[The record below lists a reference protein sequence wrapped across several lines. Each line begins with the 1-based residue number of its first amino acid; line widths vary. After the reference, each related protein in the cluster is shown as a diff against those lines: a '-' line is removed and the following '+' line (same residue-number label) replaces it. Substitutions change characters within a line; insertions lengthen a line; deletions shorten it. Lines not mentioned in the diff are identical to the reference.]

1 MDRPLRVLHVI
12 PSIGPLRGGPSV
24 AMRALARALAQA
36 GVNVHVA
43 TTDDDGP
50 GRLAVPL
57 GRPVDED
64 GATHWYFRRQTR
76 FYTTSWA
83 LTRWL
88 AGHVTGYD
96 LVHIHALFS
105 YVAVPASVL
114 ARQHG
119 VPYIVR
125 PLGTLNRFG
134 METRRPRLKR
144 LSYGLIER
152 RILARA
158 ACVHYTSEAEQGEA
172 AALGAPGRPVVIPH
186 GIELEAFQ
194 RLAPRGWVRRRAPH
208 LAGRTIILFLSRI
221 DPKKGL
227 DLLLPAFARVR
238 AQQPDVALV
247 MAGDGETEFV
257 GKLKTEAVRLGIDA
271 DIYWAGFLGGDEKL
285 AALADADLFVLPS
298 YSENFGLSVVEA
310 MASRLPVVISDEV
323 AIHREVAGGE
333 AGLVTSCQVPSLTAA
348 LASLVADAGR
358 RERLGQAGRRL
369 VESRFSAEAMT
380 AAVLSMYHEILG
392 RSALR
397 PAGAC
402 P

>member
-1 MDRPLRVLHVI
+1 
-12 PSIGPLRGGPSV
+12 
-24 AMRALARALAQA
+24 
-36 GVNVHVA
+36 
-43 TTDDDGP
+43 
-50 GRLAVPL
+50 
-57 GRPVDED
+57 VDEN

-88 AGHVTGYD
+88 AGHVADYD

-105 YVAVPASVL
+105 YAAVLASVL
-114 ARQHG
+114 ARKHG
-119 VPYIVR
+119 VPYIIR

-134 METRRPRLKR
+134 MEKRHPRLKR

-152 RILARA
+152 RILAGA
-158 ACVHYTSEAEQGEA
+158 ACVHYTSEAEQREA

-186 GIELEAFQ
+186 GVELEAF
-194 RLAPRGWVRRRAPH
+194 RPKAASGWIIRRAPH
-208 LAGRTIILFLSRI
+208 LAGRIIILFLSRI

-227 DLLLPAFARVR
+227 DLLLPAFARLR
-238 AQQPDVALV
+238 TQQPDIALV
-247 MAGDGETEFV
+247 IAGDGEAEFV
-257 GKLKTEAVRLGIDA
+257 AKLKAEALRLGIDA
-271 DIYWAGFLGGDEKL
+271 DLYWAGFLGGDEKL

-310 MASRLPVVISDEV
+310 MASRLPVVISNEV
-323 AIHREVAGGE
+323 GIHHEVTGGQ
-333 AGLVTSCQVPSLTAA
+333 AGLVTSCQVPSLIAA
-348 LASLVADAGR
+348 LASLVADAGL

-369 VESRFSAEAMT
+369 VESRFSAEVMT
-380 AAVLSMYHEILG
+380 AAVLRMYHEILG

-397 PAGAC
+397 VVRAC

>member
-1 MDRPLRVLHVI
+1 
-12 PSIGPLRGGPSV
+12 
-24 AMRALARALAQA
+24 
-36 GVNVHVA
+36 
-43 TTDDDGP
+43 
-50 GRLAVPL
+50 
-57 GRPVDED
+57 
-64 GATHWYFRRQTR
+64 
-76 FYTTSWA
+76 
-83 LTRWL
+83 
-88 AGHVTGYD
+88 
-96 LVHIHALFS
+96 
-105 YVAVPASVL
+105 
-114 ARQHG
+114 
-119 VPYIVR
+119 
-125 PLGTLNRFG
+125 
-134 METRRPRLKR
+134 
-144 LSYGLIER
+144 
-152 RILARA
+152 
-158 ACVHYTSEAEQGEA
+158 VHYTSEAEQGEA

>member
-12 PSIGPLRGGPSV
+12 PSIGPLRGGTSV
-24 AMRALARALAQA
+24 ALRELSRGLARA
-36 GVNVHVA
+36 GVAVHVA
-43 TTDDDGP
+43 TTDDNGP
-50 GRLAVPL
+50 GRLAVPM
-57 GRPVDED
+57 GRPVNED

-88 AGHVTGYD
+88 FGHVADHD

-105 YVAVPASVL
+105 YAAVPASVA
-114 ARQHG
+114 ARKHG
-119 VPYIVR
+119 IPYIVS

-134 METRRPRLKR
+134 MERRRPRLKR

-152 RILARA
+152 RILAGA
-158 ACVHYTSEAEQGEA
+158 ACVHYTSEAERREA
-172 AALGAPGRPVVIPH
+172 AALGAHGRPVVIPH
-186 GIELEAFQ
+186 GIQLQAFQ
-194 RLAPRGWVRRRAPH
+194 KLAPRGWIRGRAPH

-221 DPKKGL
+221 DRKKGL
-227 DLLLPAFARVR
+227 DLLLPAFARLR
-238 AQQPDVALV
+238 TQQPEIALV
-247 MAGDGETEFV
+247 IAGDGEADFI
-257 GKLKTEAVRLGIDA
+257 GKLKAEATRLGIDA
-271 DIYWAGFLGGDEKL
+271 DLYWAGFLDGDEKL

-323 AIHREVAGGE
+323 AIHHEVARGQ

-348 LASLVADAGR
+348 LASLVADAGL

-380 AAVLSMYHEILG
+380 VAVLGMYDEILG
-392 RSALR
+392 RSAAQ
-397 PAGAC
+397 PAGTC

>member
-1 MDRPLRVLHVI
+1 
-12 PSIGPLRGGPSV
+12 
-24 AMRALARALAQA
+24 MRALAHALARA
-36 GVNVHVA
+36 GVDVHVA

-50 GRLAVPL
+50 SRLAVPL
-57 GRPVDED
+57 GRHVDED
-64 GATHWYFRRQTR
+64 GATYWYFRRQTR

-88 AGHVTGYD
+88 AGHVVGYD

-105 YVAVPASVL
+105 CAALPASFF
-114 ARQHG
+114 ARKYG
-119 VPYIVR
+119 VPYVVR

-134 METRRPRLKR
+134 METRRPMLKR
-144 LSYGLIER
+144 LSYRLIER
-152 RILARA
+152 RILAGA
-158 ACVHYTSEAEQGEA
+158 ACVHYTSEAERCEA
-172 AALGAPGRPVVIPH
+172 EALGTPGRPVVIPH
-186 GIELEAFQ
+186 GIDLETFRRQA
-194 RLAPRGWVRRRAPH
+194 RSGWIARRAPY

-227 DLLLPAFARVR
+227 DLLLPAFARLR
-238 AQQPDVALV
+238 AQQPEVALV
-247 MAGDGETEFV
+247 MAGDGEAEFV
-257 GKLKTEAVRLGIDA
+257 GKLKAEAMRLGIDA
-271 DIYWAGFLGGDEKL
+271 DLYWAGFLNGDEKL

-323 AIHREVAGGE
+323 AIHHEVAAGQ
-333 AGLVTSCQVPSLTAA
+333 AGLVTSCQGLSLTAA
-348 LASLVADAGR
+348 LAALVADADL
-358 RERLGQAGRRL
+358 RERMGQAGRRL

-380 AAVLSMYHEILG
+380 AAVLAMYHEILG

-397 PAGAC
+397 LAGAAC